1 MSTLLP
7 STSSPTMTQTEKGT
21 DLILESGIKEDAISG
36 REKLL
41 KIFIY
46 NAFVRKYSS

>member
-7 STSSPTMTQTEKGT
+7 SASSMTMTQTEKGT
-21 DLILESGIKEDAISG
+21 DLILERGIKEDVTSG

-41 KIFIY
+41 KNVIY
-46 NAFVRKYSS
+46 NTFV